1 MDARALATRSSNA
14 SSVSSRP
21 YERRGVRRSEGAV
34 VEVVPLVDDDSY
46 VCRYASDPED
56 VDDDSRGAVTEEDDP
71 HGDGGVNVLDV
82 VSSDVLNVVSSDVL
96 DVVSSD
102 VLNVVSS
109 DVLDVVSSSSSSSS
123 ASQSNVVVAPDEY
136 DDEYVDDVPL

>member
-1 MDARALATRSSNA
+1 M
-14 SSVSSRP
+14 
-21 YERRGVRRSEGAV
+21 RRSEGAV
-34 VEVVPLVDDDSY
+34 FEVVPLVDDDSY

-56 VDDDSRGAVTEEDDP
+56 VDDDSRGAETEEDDP

-82 VSSDVLNVVSSDVL
+82 DDDSRGAETEEDDPHGDGGVNVL

>member
-34 VEVVPLVDDDSY
+34 FEVVPLVDDDSY

-96 DVVSSD
+96 DVVSS
-102 VLNVVSS
+102 
-109 DVLDVVSSSSSSSS
+109 SSSSSS

-136 DDEYVDDVPL
+136 DDEYVDDVPW

>member
-1 MDARALATRSSNA
+1 M
-14 SSVSSRP
+14 
-21 YERRGVRRSEGAV
+21 RRSEGAV

-56 VDDDSRGAVTEEDDP
+56 VDDDSRGAETEEDDPHGDGGVNVLDVDDDSRGAETEEDDP

-82 VSSDVLNVVSSDVL
+82 VSSDVL
-96 DVVSSD
+96 DVVSSC
-102 VLNVVSS
+102 
-109 DVLDVVSSSSSSSS
+109 SSSSS
-123 ASQSNVVVAPDEY
+123 APQSNVVVAPDEY

>member
-1 MDARALATRSSNA
+1 M
-14 SSVSSRP
+14 
-21 YERRGVRRSEGAV
+21 RRSEGAV

-56 VDDDSRGAVTEEDDP
+56 VDDDSRGAETEEDDP
-71 HGDGGVNVLDV
+71 HGDGGVN
-82 VSSDVLNVVSSDVL
+82 VL